1 MLITH
6 NVLVQQL
13 KSYKSP
19 KAKITTMIKKGE
31 IALLKRGFY
40 STSPSDDL
48 LSISAFLFPN
58 SYVSFETALSLY
70 GLIPE
75 RVYETTCAG
84 FDLKHNIVYS
94 NERGRFSYQ
103 YIPKKVFSL
112 GLTLEKNET
121 GAFLLA
127 SPEKALCDELYKRR
141 NIKTISQVEE
151 LLFENLRLEVSIRDL
166 NWKEISL
173 MIPKYHSTTLE
184 SLLRW
189 RNYDS
194 KHYIGKS

>member
-13 KSYKSP
+13 KAYKSP

-31 IALLKRGFY
+31 IVLLKRGFY

-48 LSISAFLFPN
+48 LSISAFIFPN
-58 SYVSFETALSLY
+58 SYVSFETALSMY

-75 RVYETTCAG
+75 RLYETTCAG

-103 YIPKKVFSL
+103 YIPKEVFPL
-112 GLTLEKNET
+112 GLSLEKNET

-127 SPEKALCDELYKRR
+127 SPEKALCDALYKRR
-141 NIKTISQVEE
+141 NIKTISQMES
-151 LLFENLRLEVSIRDL
+151 LLFENLRLEDSIRDL
-166 NWKEISL
+166 DWNAISS
-173 MIPKYHSTTLE
+173 MIPHYHSTTLE

-189 RNYDS
+189 RNYDI
-194 KHYIGKS
+194 KHCIITT